1 MCLLTLGEMIW
12 KIPYPDF
19 AVFYIDVAKSFSWTD
34 WVMILM
40 IPSSQYTLVDSEI
53 NES

>member
-19 AVFYIDVAKSFSWTD
+19 AVFYIESCGSIIFMDRLSDYSND
-34 WVMILM
+34 
-40 IPSSQYTLVDSEI
+40 SEYTLVDSEI